1 MTETPEPRGPAA
13 PESSDPHRDAHPGG
27 PPPGRTPMFNTM
39 APVILVLAG
48 LMLASQLLE
57 GLAMS
62 GRGGGMLH
70 GMILWLGTLRTGGA
84 LGELPPAPVFGLTPY
99 VLHVFVHFGWLHLL
113 MNLGALLAF
122 GPAAARA
129 FGPGWRSAPGF
140 LVFYFACAIG
150 GAVATA
156 VLHAGEATVMAG
168 ASTALSGVIAGAG
181 FAAGGRSVMQRIA
194 IPWLV
199 INLAM
204 GVGDVFFNIP
214 IAWEGH
220 IGGLVTGFAVYPLMV
235 RFLAWR

>member
-1 MTETPEPRGPAA
+1 MTETPEPRGPATPGPA
-13 PESSDPHRDAHPGG
+13 EASAGG
-27 PPPGRTPMFNTM
+27 PPPGGRTPVFNTM

-48 LMLASQLLE
+48 LMLASQLIE
-57 GLAMS
+57 GMALS

-70 GMILWLGTLRTGGA
+70 GMILWLGTVRTGGA

-122 GPAAARA
+122 GPAAARG
-129 FGPGWRSAPGF
+129 FGPGWKSAPGF
-140 LVFYFACAIG
+140 LIFFFACAIG

-156 VLHAGEATVMAG
+156 LLHAGEPSVMAG

-181 FAAGGRSVMQRIA
+181 FAAGGRAVMQRIA

-204 GVGDVFFNIP
+204 GLGDLVFDIP

-220 IGGLVTGFAVYPLMV
+220 IGGLVVGFALYPLMV
-235 RFLAWR
+235 RSLAGR